1 MTTYTYICFFNRRS
15 IEVQARTTYEA
26 QTKAAAIFKAKQTR
40 LVSVHRSNLP
50 ATITN

>member
-1 MTTYTYICFFNRRS
+1 MPTYTYTCFFNRRS

-26 QTKAAAIFKAKQTR
+26 QTKAVAIFRAKQTW

-50 ATITN
+50 VTITN